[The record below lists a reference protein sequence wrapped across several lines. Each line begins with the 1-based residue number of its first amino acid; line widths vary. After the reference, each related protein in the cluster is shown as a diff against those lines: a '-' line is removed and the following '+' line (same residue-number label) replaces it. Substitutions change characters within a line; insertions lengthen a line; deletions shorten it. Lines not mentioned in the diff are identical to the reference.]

1 MSHIFNEHSLCSII
15 TEILRTLNKCV
26 IFFFFAELQKI
37 RQKVV
42 SEIKSTKQLE
52 DDLDQMDIKIGLL
65 IKNRVTL
72 QVQNFFYLKLCIL
85 NNFRICIST
94 FTLANIIVQCWIK
107 NKHKY

>member
-1 MSHIFNEHSLCSII
+1 MIF
-15 TEILRTLNKCV
+15 
-26 IFFFFAELQKI
+26 FFFFAELQKI

-72 QVQNFFYLKLCIL
+72 QVQNFFYLKLCI
-85 NNFRICIST
+85 NNFRMCIST

-107 NKHKY
+107 NKHRY

>member
-1 MSHIFNEHSLCSII
+1 MNF
-15 TEILRTLNKCV
+15 
-26 IFFFFAELQKI
+26 FFFFAELQKI

-72 QVQNFFYLKLCIL
+72 QVQNFFYLKLCI

>member
-26 IFFFFAELQKI
+26 NFVVVAELQKI

-72 QVQNFFYLKLCIL
+72 QVQNFFYLKLCI

>member
-1 MSHIFNEHSLCSII
+1 MSINSLCSII

-26 IFFFFAELQKI
+26 NFFVVVELQKI

-72 QVQNFFYLKLCIL
+72 QVQNFFYLKLCI

>member
-72 QVQNFFYLKLCIL
+72 QVQNFFYLKLCI

>member
-1 MSHIFNEHSLCSII
+1 MSHIFNEHSLCRII

-26 IFFFFAELQKI
+26 NFFFAELQKI

-72 QVQNFFYLKLCIL
+72 QVQNFFYLKLCI

>member
-1 MSHIFNEHSLCSII
+1 MCEFC
-15 TEILRTLNKCV
+15 
-26 IFFFFAELQKI
+26 FFFAELQKI

-72 QVQNFFYLKLCIL
+72 QVQNFFYLKLCI

>member
-1 MSHIFNEHSLCSII
+1 MN
-15 TEILRTLNKCV
+15 
-26 IFFFFAELQKI
+26 FFVVAELQKI

-72 QVQNFFYLKLCIL
+72 QVQNFFYLKLCI

-94 FTLANIIVQCWIK
+94 FTLANIISAMLD
-107 NKHKY
+107 

>member
-26 IFFFFAELQKI
+26 NFFVVAELQKI

-72 QVQNFFYLKLCIL
+72 QVHYKLFL
-85 NNFRICIST
+85 PE
-94 FTLANIIVQCWIK
+94 IV
-107 NKHKY
+107 Y